1 MFHHS
6 CTRKRLRFMD
16 KRRLY
21 KLSTG
26 LITISLY
33 IKKIRY
39 KHHPNPAPAPPA
51 QRPDAGKVPCYG
63 SFLAANRAIGLPY
76 PHPPTGEKFNE

>member
-51 QRPDAGKVPCYG
+51 QRPDAGKSSVLWFVPRREP
-63 SFLAANRAIGLPY
+63 SNWLALSPSADR
-76 PHPPTGEKFNE
+76 